1 VVVDRQERLA
11 HAAYLFYI
19 QDQSQTQ
26 IAKEMG
32 VTASNVS
39 RMLRAAREQS
49 IIRFEITYPLKRRP
63 DLEQDV
69 LDRFSGTS
77 LREVIVASVSGTDGS
92 ETQGILA
99 VGQALCQWLDVHLRD
114 GQRLGTSYG
123 GTIESMVRSAHFD
136 NRHEVEVVQIAGEL
150 SMDPR
155 FSGHDLVRNFAE
167 KLGGRYRY
175 FNAPAMT
182 SDEAAALALGK
193 APQVAE
199 ALEIGRS
206 SDVAI
211 VSVGAFGQ
219 AGSDLYLRLAHATEA
234 EIAEART
241 AGAVGQLSGRF
252 FDGQGRQ
259 LETALDRRLISLDLD
274 DLRSID
280 NVIGLGASKF
290 KAEAVRAA
298 IAGGLLNTLVV
309 DEPLAI
315 ELLAAEPTTETQ
327 ASA

>member
-1 VVVDRQERLA
+1 MAVDRQERLA

-26 IAKEMG
+26 IAKAMG
-32 VTASNVS
+32 VTPSNVS

-63 DLEQDV
+63 DLEQLV
-69 LDRFSGTS
+69 LERFADAG
-77 LREVIVASVSGTDGS
+77 LREVIVASVNGNEDS
-92 ETQGILA
+92 EAEEGILG
-99 VGQALCQWLDVHLRD
+99 VGQACCQWLDVNLRD
-114 GQRLGTSYG
+114 GHRLGMSYG

-136 NRHEVEVVQIAGEL
+136 NRFEVEVVQIAGEL

-182 SDEAAALALGK
+182 SDEATARALAG

-199 ALEIGRS
+199 ALTFGRD
-206 SDVAI
+206 SDLAI

-219 AGSDLYLRLAHATEA
+219 AGSDLFLQLARATDA
-234 EIAEART
+234 EIAEARA

-252 FDGQGRQ
+252 FDAAGQQ

-290 KAEAVRAA
+290 KAPAVHAA
-298 IAGGLLNTLVV
+298 LTGGLIGTLIV
-309 DEPLAI
+309 DEPLA
-315 ELLAAEPTTETQ
+315 ETLLAIAEAGAPLT
-327 ASA
+327 A